1 MPWDLIGHEWA
12 ANLLK
17 KHLSRGEVRHAY
29 LFSGP
34 PGIGR
39 RSLALAFA
47 QAVNCTQPT
56 TITEPCGV
64 CRICKSTLSMQLTD
78 LSIIEPETDGGMI
91 KVDQV
96 RALQR
101 SLSLSPYEAKYR
113 IALLLNFQRANPNAQ
128 NALLKTLE
136 EAPKQVILLM
146 TADSPENLLP
156 TIASRCEIL
165 RLRPVSIETLESALI
180 TRWNLPATQ
189 AKLLA
194 HVSNGRTGLAVKMLK
209 EPDLIEKRSAWVNEF
224 LRAIPLN
231 LRDRFAGVEALTRSR
246 DYLRLVLQTWLSLS
260 RDMLLCQN
268 QQLKHLTN
276 QDFETEIAVYAEKF
290 THEQVVE
297 LLKSIDSALEKLE
310 LNANLRLLVEN
321 LFLEMPTLR

>member
-1 MPWDLIGHEWA
+1 MPWDLLGHEWA

-17 KHLSRGEVRHAY
+17 KHLSRGEMRHAY

-56 TITEPCGV
+56 TLAEPCGV
-64 CRICKSTLSMQLTD
+64 CRICKGTLSLQQTD
-78 LSIIEPETDGGMI
+78 LSMVEPETDGGMI
-91 KVDQV
+91 KVDQI

-136 EAPKQVILLM
+136 EAPKQVILLI

-165 RLRPVSIETLESALI
+165 RLRPVAIETLESALI
-180 TRWNLPATQ
+180 SRWTLPTDQ
-189 AKLLA
+189 ARLLA
-194 HVSNGRTGLAVKMLK
+194 HISNGRTGLAFKMLK
-209 EPDLIEKRSAWVNEF
+209 EPELLEKRSAWVNEF
-224 LRAIPLN
+224 LRTIPLN
-231 LRDRFAGVEALTRSR
+231 LRDRFASVEGLTRSR
-246 DYLRLVLQTWLSLS
+246 DHLRLVLQTWLSLC

-268 QQLKHLTN
+268 QQLNHLTN
-276 QDFETEIAVYAEKF
+276 QDFESEIAGFAGSLS
-290 THEQVVE
+290 HRQVVE
-297 LLKSIDSALEKLE
+297 MMKSIDRALEWLE

-321 LFLEMPTLR
+321 LYLETPTLR